1 MLRTHHKT
9 RFALSTAFLL
19 SLAACGGGGGGSGGF
34 LPVGGTGTNAGANAG
49 TGSGAGG
56 DNGTVA
62 TATLSGIA
70 ATGAAFAHAKV
81 TVVDQRGVTVCST
94 ETDAKGAYEC
104 PLPAG
109 TKAPLV
115 VTATRDDL
123 TLYSTTASATGGNV
137 NVTPLTT
144 IIVSRLS
151 PNGDPASLAGAIATQ
166 PNVVTD
172 ATVKQQVAEL
182 IAALKPLL
190 TLLGDAVDPISGA
203 FTADGSGHDRLLDSI
218 AVSVRPDGTAAN
230 IEITVKSV
238 PTNGEEPVSIVF
250 RSDATL
256 PVLPPEVATATLAP
270 AGGSLAVA
278 ALFARMEQCFALQ
291 LDERVNAP
299 VDVANAN
306 ARIGNA
312 SNVIAPACKTLFEG
326 DDPATYVNNGSKVG
340 RNALNQGAFA
350 GMFRNGATGLKYDRG
365 QLEFFRSNGDQV
377 LSYRTVDS
385 VGGVQNQTIV
395 AKDFGGVLKLVG
407 NRYSYAV
414 NVSPTVQERDFLNAP
429 ASNYLSVSYDV
440 SIPKQND
447 ANGNAI
453 DHVTVKA
460 PNGVTYTYKPAGA
473 NANLQLDKVEGGGSA
488 NTTLLRLGAGYRD
501 ASNTSSPSLIEPG
514 SYFLTPQL
522 NDDQLR
528 LLPEQGVFTVNFTF
542 VGGGTA
548 TQTHRMIT
556 RVPTIAEARQ
566 RKFADLTPALRADLK
581 SYVAANQAVVFEA
594 PSADNLVDF
603 SAEGD
608 ADAWTVPA
616 GAPTP
621 TALSVF
627 GRSPTGIPFDD
638 RADFNGTARKAKVYC
653 STETGGGDNHCAIFN
668 GGSVYAQDSRI
679 TLFQLSATD
688 AQQVLFLKGFATYLP
703 QQP

>member
-1 MLRTHHKT
+1 MRIHQKT
-9 RFALSTAFLL
+9 RIALSTAVLL

-34 LPVGGTGTNAGANAG
+34 LPVGGTGTNTGANAG
-49 TGSGAGG
+49 TGTGTGG
-56 DNGTVA
+56 DSGTTQ

-70 ATGAAFAHAKV
+70 ATGAAFAGAKV

-123 TLYSTTASATGGNV
+123 TLYSTTASASGGNV

-166 PNVVTD
+166 PSVVTD

-182 IAALKPLL
+182 VAALKPLL

-218 AVSVRPDGTAAN
+218 AVSVRPDGAAAN

-270 AGGSLAVA
+270 SGASQSVA
-278 ALFARMEQCFALQ
+278 ALFARLEQCFALP
-291 LDERVNAP
+291 LDERVNGT
-299 VDVANAN
+299 VDPNNGN
-306 ARIGNA
+306 ARIGTA
-312 SNVIAPACKTLFEG
+312 VNVVAPACRTLFVG
-326 DDPATYVNNGSKVG
+326 DDPAGYVNNGAKVG
-340 RNALNQGAFA
+340 RNAANQGAFA

-395 AKDFGGVLKLVG
+395 ARDVGGVLKLVG
-407 NRYSYAV
+407 NQYSYVV
-414 NVSPTVQERDFLNAP
+414 NVSPTVQERDFLNAS
-429 ASNYLSVSYDV
+429 AFNYLSVSYDV
-440 SIPKQND
+440 SIPKQN
-447 ANGNAI
+447 NGSGSPI
-453 DHVTVKA
+453 DHVVVKA
-460 PNGVTYTYKPAGA
+460 PNGVSYTYKPGAG
-473 NANLQLDKVEGGGSA
+473 NANLQLDKVDGSGSA
-488 NTTLLRLGAGYRD
+488 NTTLLRLGAGFRD
-501 ASNTSSPSLIEPG
+501 AAKSGSPSAIEPG
-514 SYFLTPQL
+514 SYFLAPQL
-522 NDDQLR
+522 SDDQLR
-528 LLPEQGVFTVNFTF
+528 LLPEQGVFTVAFTF
-542 VGGGTA
+542 ADGSTA
-548 TQTHRMIT
+548 SQSHRMIT

-566 RKFADLTPALRADLK
+566 LKFADLTPALREELK
-581 SYVAANQAVVFEA
+581 AETASTQAIVFDA
-594 PSADNLVDF
+594 PSASEPSLIDF

-608 ADAWTVPA
+608 ADGWTVPA
-616 GAPTP
+616 GAPAP
-621 TALSVF
+621 FALTAF
-627 GRSPTGIPFDD
+627 GRSATNVAFED
-638 RADFNGTARKAKVYC
+638 RADVNSSARKAKIFC
-653 STETGGGDNHCAIFN
+653 SAEAGGGDDHCVTLN
-668 GGSVYAQDSRI
+668 GNSLYAANTRI

-688 AQQVLFLKGFATYLP
+688 ARQVLFLKGFATY
-703 QQP
+703 QPVN